1 MPEEK
6 RLKILIIDDD
16 PLVMQSFLSLLN
28 SDGYSAVGVT
38 VVSKALTLLER
49 EIFDIV
55 ITELIMEEMGGNE
68 LLSALLQKAPDIIV
82 MILTGYGSIQMAMDA
97 IRNGAYD
104 YILKPCD
111 YNVLKNRIDK
121 AISTMKPLDGKK
133 ESKQTIGTSEEPY
146 KIVLEN
152 INDLLLLFDKDR
164 NCLYAS
170 PSWESQIGL
179 SQCRLVDKNWM
190 NLLSCEDRKKIE
202 RAFLALKTRKGPRQ
216 EFVINLNGK
225 NKDIRTFKGYMIFI
239 KNGVNQESRVFLIL
253 NDITKHMKIQAQEK
267 EIERIKAAKDLA
279 IATAHHVNQPMTC
292 IRGLTEVM
300 LKEPKSRNTVLE
312 YLEQIMIQCDI
323 VQDIIERL
331 LNINEY
337 KTVAYVDE
345 EMLNLF
351 ADEEPV

>member
-6 RLKILIIDDD
+6 RLRILIIDDD
-16 PLVMQSFLSLLN
+16 SLVVQSFKSLFN

-38 VVSKALTLLER
+38 SVSKALTLLEQ
-49 EIFDIV
+49 ETFDIV

-68 LLSALLQKAPDIIV
+68 LLSALFKKAPDIIV
-82 MILTGYGSIQMAMDA
+82 MILTGYGSIKMAMDA

-111 YNVLKNRIDK
+111 YNVLKNRLDK
-121 AISTMKPLDGKK
+121 AISATKPVGGKK
-133 ESKQTIGTSEEPY
+133 ESKQTVVTSEEPY

-152 INDLLLLFDKDR
+152 INDLLLIFDKDR
-164 NCLYAS
+164 NCLYSS
-170 PSWESQIGL
+170 PSWESQLGM
-179 SQCRLVDKNWM
+179 SQCRLAGKSWM
-190 NLLSCEDRKKIE
+190 NLLSREDQKKIDQ
-202 RAFLALKTRKGPRQ
+202 AFLALRSQKGSRQ

-225 NKDIRTFKGYMIFI
+225 NKDIRTFKGHMLFI
-239 KNGVNQESRVFLIL
+239 RNGVNQELRVFLLL
-253 NDITKHMKIQAQEK
+253 NDITEHMKIQAQEK

-300 LKEPKSRNTVLE
+300 LKEPKSRNTILE

-351 ADEEPV
+351 SDKELP

>member
-1 MPEEK
+1 MPEDK

-38 VVSKALTLLER
+38 AVSKALTLLKQ

-55 ITELIMEEMGGNE
+55 ITELIMEKMEGNE
-68 LLSALLQKAPDIIV
+68 LLSALQQKAPYATVI
-82 MILTGYGSIQMAMDA
+82 ILTGYGSIKMAIDA
-97 IRNGAYD
+97 LRNGAYD

-111 YNVLKNRIDK
+111 YNVLKNSIDK
-121 AISTMKPLDGKK
+121 AISTMRPLKAKK
-133 ESKQTIGTSEEPY
+133 QSKETIVGGSEEPY

-152 INDLLLLFDKDR
+152 INDLLLLFDKER

-170 PSWESQIGL
+170 PSWESQLGL
-179 SQCRLVDKNWM
+179 SQSRLVNKKWM
-190 NLLSCEDRKKIE
+190 DLLSCEDKKKVE
-202 RAFLALKTRKGPRQ
+202 QAFLTLKTSKEPRQ
-216 EFVINLNGK
+216 EFVINLNGQ
-225 NKDIRTFKGYMIFI
+225 NKEIKTFKGYMISI
-239 KNGVNQESRVFLIL
+239 KKDMNQESRIFLIL
-253 NDITKHMKIQAQEK
+253 NDITEHMKIQAQEK

-300 LKEPKSRNTVLE
+300 LKEPKNRNTVLE

-351 ADEEPV
+351 TDE